1 MTQEPGRRPSSAQR
15 RSTRPGRN
23 RPVLVTSTENEGN
36 GEMMEESATSLEE
49 SLSEVEAQNP
59 APTRRRLPSFF
70 STVGKKTETAQ
81 EVDTVQARLARAT
94 RGKFFPA
101 RASSDSDEKSEVK
114 GEKVPARAAAPS
126 RPPSAFKTRYLIGMG
141 LYLLGAN
148 FIGAIV
154 TNFFAANHLDSILT
168 QFNLF
173 GGLIV
178 IKTSTL
184 VFLSVLIVLL
194 VLLARLDLIPRS
206 FSAMGG
212 QPPSSSNRRGS
223 SSNGSQNRSENVR
236 SAPPTRKQGVKGAN
250 DDLYQEYRANQRRT
264 RKK

>member
-1 MTQEPGRRPSSAQR
+1 MTQEPGRRPSSANR
-15 RSTRPGRN
+15 RSTRAGRN
-23 RPVLVTSTENEGN
+23 RPVLVTSTENEEN
-36 GEMMEESATSLEE
+36 GEVMEESAPTLEE
-49 SLSEVEAQNP
+49 SLSEVEAQNSSP
-59 APTRRRLPSFF
+59 ARRRLPSFF
-70 STVGKKTETAQ
+70 STVGKKTEQ

-101 RASSDSDEKSEVK
+101 RSSSDSDGQPEVK
-114 GEKVPARAAAPS
+114 AEKVPARAAPPS

-148 FIGAIV
+148 FVGAFV
-154 TNFFAANHLDSILT
+154 TNFFAANHLDSVLT

-173 GGLIV
+173 GAPIV
-178 IKTSTL
+178 VRTSTL
-184 VFLSVLIVLL
+184 VFLAVLIALL